1 MKRVNFWVK
10 RGVGTAQLWQI
21 FSSFSNPEISESILS
36 RGKNTL
42 SKPKTTPNLTLQKEI
57 IQFLESIRILTSFFS
72 KRAFKQFQWRQWRH
86 LKPGITEITSVSQG
100 RLRSQNL

>member
-1 MKRVNFWVK
+1 VGSNAKAMKRVNFWVK

-57 IQFLESIRILTSFFS
+57 IQFLESIRILTSFF
-72 KRAFKQFQWRQWRH
+72 FQ
-86 LKPGITEITSVSQG
+86 KGI
-100 RLRSQNL
+100 